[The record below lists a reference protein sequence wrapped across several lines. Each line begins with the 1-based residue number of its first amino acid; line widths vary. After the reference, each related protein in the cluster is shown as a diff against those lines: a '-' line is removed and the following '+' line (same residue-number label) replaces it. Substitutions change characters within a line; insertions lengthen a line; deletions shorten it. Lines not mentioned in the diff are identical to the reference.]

1 MQKHSLDFSQEEVKR
16 LAQDPAVQQLL
27 HALSGADPKQL
38 RSAINQAQSG
48 DLESAKN
55 TLANLLQ
62 QRR

>member
-1 MQKHSLDFSQEEVKR
+1 MQKHSLDFSQEEIKR

-55 TLANLLQ
+55 TLSNLLQ